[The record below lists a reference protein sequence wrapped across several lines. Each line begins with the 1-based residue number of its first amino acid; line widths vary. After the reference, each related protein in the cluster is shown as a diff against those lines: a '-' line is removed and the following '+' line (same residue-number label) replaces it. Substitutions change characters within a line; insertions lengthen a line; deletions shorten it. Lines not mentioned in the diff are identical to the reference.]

1 MLEIYFDGSCA
12 PINPNGDIGIGV
24 VVKKDN
30 IVIDSYSKK
39 ITRKQY
45 GSTTTNNLAE
55 YMAFHKALEL
65 VVKYN
70 EISIIKGD
78 SDFVI
83 KQMSGLW
90 KISQKHIKPYTSLA
104 ILCYGQYQACR
115 HLVKELM
122 WIPRE
127 LNSEADKLSTSGD
140 VDNDNV
146 YDWKDYEL
154 GL

>member
-12 PINPNGDIGIGV
+12 PINPDGDIGIGV
-24 VVKKDN
+24 VVKRN
-30 IVIDSYSKK
+30 NETIDSYSKK

-55 YMAFHKALEL
+55 YMAFHKALEF
-65 VVKYN
+65 VSQYN
-70 EISIIKGD
+70 EICTIKGD
-78 SDFVI
+78 SDFVV
-83 KQMSGLW
+83 KQMNGLW
-90 KISQKHIKPYTSLA
+90 KISHKHIKPYTALA
-104 ILCYGQYQACR
+104 ILCYAKYRECR
-115 HLVKELM
+115 NLVKELV

-127 LNSEADKLSTSGD
+127 LNSEADKLSTSGNVTD
-140 VDNDNV
+140 DNV